1 MAANQFSCQFKLL
14 LEKGTHSD
22 VTFLVGEDQIAVPA
36 HKAIL
41 SARLVYRILSSPC
54 RKGLIVCGVSS
65 A

>member
-22 VTFLVGEDQIAVPA
+22 VTFLVGEEQIAVPA

-41 SARLVYRILSSPC
+41 SARLVNGILTTQN
-54 RKGLIVCGVSS
+54 RKELIVRGVSS
-65 A
+65 P